1 MHIHKHTHVC
11 TYIHTY
17 IGFLPYVRLG
27 ARPIDRRAQPFRK
40 PHDDPTRPLKGSE
53 MALPIQTFHAL
64 RHINV
69 LCIFRS
75 LLLLLV
81 WQGVRHPYGTLDT
94 GHTRIELRAT
104 NLIAAM
110 LTAHLPP

>member
-1 MHIHKHTHVC
+1 
-11 TYIHTY
+11 
-17 IGFLPYVRLG
+17 
-27 ARPIDRRAQPFRK
+27 
-40 PHDDPTRPLKGSE
+40 
-53 MALPIQTFHAL
+53 MALPIKTFHAL

-110 LTAHLPP
+110 HSPYDMFLGSSLEAMCSGRSLDLGR